1 MLANYL
7 SALATLGVLLGVWI
21 TVQTLARRVAAHH
34 PEAGPFREAGAG
46 CGGGCGGCAKTCS
59 SKPDPSTTPRPIPVA
74 NHSKA
79 S

>member
-1 MLANYL
+1 MLTNYL

-21 TVQTLARRVAAHH
+21 TVQTLARRVSARH

-59 SKPDPSTTPRPIPVA
+59 SPPGPATPQRPIPVA
-74 NHSKA
+74 NRSKET
-79 S
+79 